1 MIKNAALVG
10 EFERARVRTEKPDY
24 RRALKIVEALRKE
37 AAAIGR
43 SYDRDPLDGINH
55 KIRIAKALNHVR
67 TTSRQNRRRAR

>member
-1 MIKNAALVG
+1 MIKNAILVR
-10 EFERARVRTEKPDY
+10 EFERKCIRAEKPDH

-43 SYDRDPLDGINH
+43 SSDRDPLDGINV

-67 TTSRQNRRRAR
+67 TTARQDRRRAR